1 MNVDIVYPG
10 EEFVLQEELDDPNS
24 AMTKL
29 LAQVQANREYLIVAV
44 GSNGIDTF
52 NLVPNLLISG
62 RN

>member
-52 NLVPNLLISG
+52 NLVPNLLLSG